1 MDNCVQTSQR
11 PWAYADKVL
20 SASVFRYAINIDY
33 CLIYWFVGVITLK
46 KKHIIGE
53 KKVLFV
59 QDTASVLTTIIPID
73 SAS

>member
-11 PWAYADKVL
+11 PWAYADKDL
-20 SASVFRYAINIDY
+20 SASVFRYA
-33 CLIYWFVGVITLK
+33 CGVITLK

-53 KKVLFV
+53 KKALFV
-59 QDTASVLTTIIPID
+59 QDTASVLTTITPID